1 MPLIPE
7 EPQIHE
13 SAQGPRVTPASGRT
27 APTPRPV
34 PGPRPAASPRPG
46 RPGPARPMPPAQRT
60 PRDPGAKPAPSAP
73 AAASAVTASAVTAPV
88 ATASGVTAP
97 GATASGVVAPA
108 VPADRVP
115 VSSVP
120 QIQLIPA
127 SAEGAL
133 DAAEEAVDLL
143 LDSGRAPGDV
153 LVVTTGDP
161 HPWATHELSFG
172 EAAYWA
178 QHDAGDD
185 VFYADSAA
193 LSRAASRP
201 VVVVAVNGGSEEAAL
216 AALPTAVTR
225 AGTLLI
231 VCGDPQRI
239 NSMLGAGV

>member
-13 SAQGPRVTPASGRT
+13 SAQGPRATPASGRT

-34 PGPRPAASPRPG
+34 PGPRPAAPPRPG

-60 PRDPGAKPAPSAP
+60 SRDSAAKPGPSAP
-73 AAASAVTASAVTAPV
+73 AASGPSTSGPSTSGASADGA
-88 ATASGVTAP
+88 ATA
-97 GATASGVVAPA
+97 
-108 VPADRVP
+108 
-115 VSSVP
+115 SVP

-127 SAEGAL
+127 SVEGAL

-153 LVVTTGDP
+153 LVITTGEP

-185 VFYADSAA
+185 VFYADAAA
-193 LSRAASRP
+193 LARAAARP
-201 VVVVAVNGGSEEAAL
+201 VVVVALNGGSEEIAVG
-216 AALPTAVTR
+216 ALPTALTR
-225 AGTLLI
+225 AGALLI

>member
-13 SAQGPRVTPASGRT
+13 SAQGPRATPAIGRT

-34 PGPRPAASPRPG
+34 PGPRPAAPPRPG

-60 PRDPGAKPAPSAP
+60 PRDAAAKPGPSAP
-73 AAASAVTASAVTAPV
+73 AAPGPAASDVSA
-88 ATASGVTAP
+88 
-97 GATASGVVAPA
+97 
-108 VPADRVP
+108 
-115 VSSVP
+115 SVP

-143 LDSGRAPGDV
+143 LDSGRAPGEV
-153 LVVTTGDP
+153 LVISTGDP
-161 HPWATHELSFG
+161 HPWAAHELSFG
-172 EAAYWA
+172 EASYWA

-185 VFYADSAA
+185 VFYADAAA
-193 LSRAASRP
+193 LDRAASRP
-201 VVVVAVNGGSEEAAL
+201 VVVVALNGGEETAV
-216 AALPTAVTR
+216 AALPTALTR